1 MIELIEKLYQETYS
15 PKLTPQ
21 TLLNNLNL
29 PNYTK
34 ITFEKI
40 NGVVIAHTF
49 CYLQDGLEAEYR
61 YHFKDD
67 LLYKLESIIQ
77 ENRKTIYNRE
87 FEKQKL
93 ISQIKGHKNKKNA

>member
-1 MIELIEKLYQETYS
+1 MIDLIEKLYEETYS

-34 ITFEKI
+34 INFEKV
-40 NGVVIAHTF
+40 NGVLIAHTF

-61 YHFKDD
+61 YYFKDD
-67 LLYKLESIIQ
+67 LLYKLESIIS
-77 ENRKTIYNRE
+77 EERKIIYNRE
-87 FEKQKL
+87 LEKQKL
-93 ISQIKGHKNKKNA
+93 LSLVNGYKNAKNA